1 MVLEY
6 TRSVGV
12 PWDEAGSTHTAS
24 LSCKVKHQG
33 HCSACKL
40 DGDQTAAEPGRPA
53 WATSQHESLESE
65 GNRPVPPETLT
76 VLANDTICT
85 FKNNLEF
92 WKTCTDH
99 QEPGSFLLLQ
109 SVSEEVTGETDKW
122 SFPNFRVLHNEIRQL
137 PECLSSSVIEMF
149 PRDQRWT
156 PQNRAGLE
164 DPSTPLGLKVTLPA
178 SEATP

>member
-1 MVLEY
+1 MGTTQLQSLAGQ
-6 TRSVGV
+6 RGPPASV
-12 PWDEAGSTHTAS
+12 S
-24 LSCKVKHQG
+24 LRKAK
-33 HCSACKL
+33 
-40 DGDQTAAEPGRPA
+40 
-53 WATSQHESLESE
+53 
-65 GNRPVPPETLT
+65 ETGLSPRKQT

-122 SFPNFRVLHNEIRQL
+122 SLPNFHFLHNEIRQL

-149 PRDQRWT
+149 PGDQRWT

-164 DPSTPLGLKVTLPA
+164 DPSTPLGLEVTLPA